1 LQEPLTPAFVTY
13 ATLTYTPAIILQG
26 MTMNLFR
33 LTLLC
38 SAVAFAGSVQAEIY
52 KRVDKDGNVTYS
64 SAPLKGAKKLELE
77 PLPTMLAQPVPSKAR
92 KNSESSSDLRV
103 NSETQ
108 NRRDDT
114 RRKIL
119 EDELATEERA
129 LEEARTKL
137 QEAEDNPEVFKSST
151 GQTFRNVAKY
161 EEKVN
166 AAQDDVKSHENNIK
180 ALKTEISNLR

>member
-1 LQEPLTPAFVTY
+1 
-13 ATLTYTPAIILQG
+13 
-26 MTMNLFR
+26 MNLFR
-33 LTLLC
+33 LTVLC
-38 SAVAFAGSVQAEIY
+38 SAIAFVSAAQAEIY

-77 PLPTMLAQPVPSKAR
+77 PLHTMAAQPAPPKQR
-92 KNSESSSDLRV
+92 RYSESSSDLRV

-119 EDELATEERA
+119 EDELATEERM
-129 LEEARTKL
+129 LDEARAKL
-137 QEAEDNPEVFKSST
+137 KEAEDNPEVYKTAT

>member
-1 LQEPLTPAFVTY
+1 
-13 ATLTYTPAIILQG
+13 
-26 MTMNLFR
+26 MNLIH

-38 SAVAFAGSVQAEIY
+38 IAFAFASTAQAEIY

-77 PLPTMLAQPVPSKAR
+77 PLPTMVAQPVPPRAR
-92 KNSESSSDLRV
+92 KNSEYSSDLRV

-119 EDELATEERA
+119 EDELATEEKLHDEA
-129 LEEARTKL
+129 LAKL
-137 QEAEDNPEVFKSST
+137 KDAEDNPEVFKTPT

-166 AAQDDVKSHENNIK
+166 AAQDDVKGHEKNIQ
-180 ALKTEISNLR
+180 ALKTEISNLK

>member
-1 LQEPLTPAFVTY
+1 
-13 ATLTYTPAIILQG
+13 
-26 MTMNLFR
+26 MNLFR

-38 SAVAFAGSVQAEIY
+38 SALAFSSATQAEIY

-77 PLPTMLAQPVPSKAR
+77 PLPTMAAQPVPPKQR
-92 KNSESSSDLRV
+92 KYSESSSDLRV

-108 NRRDDT
+108 SRRDDT

-129 LEEARTKL
+129 LEEARIKL
-137 QEAEDNPEVFKSST
+137 KEAEDNPEVYKTAT

-166 AAQDDVKSHENNIK
+166 AARDDVKAHENNIK

>member
-1 LQEPLTPAFVTY
+1 
-13 ATLTYTPAIILQG
+13 
-26 MTMNLFR
+26 MNLFR
-33 LTLLC
+33 LTVLC
-38 SAVAFAGSVQAEIY
+38 STIAFSSIAQAEIY

-77 PLPTMLAQPVPSKAR
+77 PLPTMAAQPVPSKQHR
-92 KNSESSSDLRV
+92 YSESSSDLRV

-119 EDELATEERA
+119 EDELATEARA
-129 LEEARTKL
+129 LEEARIKL
-137 QEAEDNPEVFKSST
+137 QEAEDNPEVFKTST

-166 AAQDDVKSHENNIK
+166 TAREDVKSHENNIK

>member
-1 LQEPLTPAFVTY
+1 
-13 ATLTYTPAIILQG
+13 
-26 MTMNLFR
+26 MNLFR

-38 SAVAFAGSVQAEIY
+38 SAVAFTSATQAEIY

-77 PLPTMLAQPVPSKAR
+77 PLPTMAAQPVPPRQR
-92 KNSESSSDLRV
+92 KYSESSSDLRV

-129 LEEARTKL
+129 LEEARAKL
-137 QEAEDNPEVFKSST
+137 KEAEDNPEVFKSST

-166 AAQDDVKSHENNIK
+166 NAQDDVKGHEKNIQ
-180 ALKTEISNLR
+180 ALKTEISNLK

>member
-1 LQEPLTPAFVTY
+1 
-13 ATLTYTPAIILQG
+13 

-33 LTLLC
+33 LTILC
-38 SAVAFAGSVQAEIY
+38 SAIAFASAAQAEIY

-77 PLPTMLAQPVPSKAR
+77 PLPTMAAQPVPTQQR
-92 KNSESSSDLRV
+92 RYSESSSDLRV

-119 EDELATEERA
+119 EDELATEERM
-129 LEEARTKL
+129 LDEARAKL
-137 QEAEDNPEVFKSST
+137 KEAEDNPEVYKTAT

>member
-1 LQEPLTPAFVTY
+1 
-13 ATLTYTPAIILQG
+13 
-26 MTMNLFR
+26 MNLFR

-38 SAVAFAGSVQAEIY
+38 SAVTFAISAQAEIY
-52 KRVDKDGNVTYS
+52 KRVDKNGNVTYS

-77 PLPTMLAQPVPSKAR
+77 PLPTMAAQPIPPKSR
-92 KNSESSSDLRV
+92 RNSETPSEFRV

-108 NRRDDT
+108 TRRDDT

-119 EDELATEERA
+119 EDELATEERS
-129 LEEARTKL
+129 LEEARAKL
-137 QEAEDNPEVFKSST
+137 KDAEDNPEVFKTST

-166 AAQDDVKSHENNIK
+166 AAQEDVKSHENNIK

>member
-1 LQEPLTPAFVTY
+1 
-13 ATLTYTPAIILQG
+13 
-26 MTMNLFR
+26 MKLFR

-38 SAVAFAGSVQAEIY
+38 SAIALTSAAQAEIY
-52 KRVDKDGNVTYS
+52 KRVDKNGNVTYS

-77 PLPTMLAQPVPSKAR
+77 PLPTMNAQPVPPKQH
-92 KNSESSSDLRV
+92 KYSESSSDLRV

-129 LEEARTKL
+129 LEDARTKL
-137 QEAEDNPEVFKSST
+137 KDAEDNPEVFKTST

-166 AAQDDVKSHENNIK
+166 VAQDDVKSHENNIK

>member
-1 LQEPLTPAFVTY
+1 
-13 ATLTYTPAIILQG
+13 
-26 MTMNLFR
+26 MNLFR
-33 LTLLC
+33 LILLC
-38 SAVAFAGSVQAEIY
+38 NTIALTSVAHAEIY

-64 SAPLKGAKKLELE
+64 SSPLKGAKKLELE
-77 PLPTMLAQPVPSKAR
+77 PLPTMKAQAMPPKSR
-92 KNSESSSDLRV
+92 KSEEGSAEFRV

-114 RRKIL
+114 RRRIL
-119 EDELATEERA
+119 EDELATEERM
-129 LEEARTKL
+129 LDEARAKL
-137 QEAEDNPEVFKSST
+137 KEAEDNPEVYKTAT